1 MQNHTA
7 QNEQAVTLV
16 LPVSHVN
23 MILRALAEL
32 PLKESQATFN
42 NVQTQAEADIQ
53 RQQEFINQQTAAQN
67 TDARSASPG
76 PQKR

>member
-1 MQNHTA
+1 MHNHTA

-23 MILRALAEL
+23 MVLRALAEL
-32 PLKESQATFN
+32 PLKESQAAFN

-53 RQQEFINQQTAAQN
+53 RQREFMRMQQESANQN
-67 TDARSASPG
+67 TNAQPSS
-76 PQKR
+76 QES